1 MQFAPAA
8 YIAIA
13 EFKEKDWTVMLV
25 MPIHWWDRS
34 LSGIDPDEGT
44 GANNGVERMVLHSD
58 VAVKGI
64 APVDLLQQ
72 RGRNIFPIF
81 EDLGQKIGPFEPQSF
96 PEFSG

>member
-1 MQFAPAA
+1 MQFAPTA

-34 LSGIDPDEGT
+34 LPGIDLNEGT
-44 GANNGVERMVLHSD
+44 GANDGVERVVLHSD

-64 APVDLLQQ
+64 APIDLLQQ
-72 RGRNIFPIF
+72 GGRNIFPIV
-81 EDLGQKIGPFEPQSF
+81 EYLGQKIGSFEPQSL
-96 PEFSG
+96 PEFAG